1 MKMFEFRYLAFPFLL
16 LAACV
21 DWRNRQSNGVKV
33 RVSAEYFF
41 NMTQGVGPNIQF

>member
-1 MKMFEFRYLAFPFLL
+1 MKMFVFRPIAFPFLL
-16 LAACV
+16 LADCV
-21 DWRNRQSNGVKV
+21 DWRNRKGNGVKV

>member
-1 MKMFEFRYLAFPFLL
+1 MKMFRFFTSPFLL
-16 LAACV
+16 LADCV
-21 DWRNRQSNGVKV
+21 DWRNRQGNGVKV